1 MRLVVDTNVFVS
13 AALKENSLPFLVARW
28 IDRHD
33 GLLKSAATEQQLLDV
48 LSRPYITAATI
59 PALREGLARIL
70 AVAELVPIAER
81 ITGCRD
87 PTDDKF
93 LEAGGERPC
102 RFDRHRRRRPA
113 GAESVPRYTD
123 RDAGRLR
130 AGRGAVA
137 RAALS
142 VLGQRSMARAAMLTI
157 KSM

>member
-59 PALREGLARIL
+59 PALREGLARML
-70 AVAELVPIAER
+70 AVAELVPITER
-81 ITGCRD
+81 IAACRD

-93 LEAGGERPC
+93 LEAGRQRP
-102 RFDRHRRRRPA
+102 RGSDRHRRRRPA
-113 GAESVPRYTD
+113 GAESVPRD
-123 RDAGRLR
+123 PDCDARRLR
-130 AGRGAVA
+130 AGRGVA
-137 RAALS
+137 WPAAAS
-142 VLGQRSMARAAMLTI
+142 TTNESMA
-157 KSM
+157 S